1 MIELSGVTKTY
12 PGGTQA
18 VKELDLAVQQ
28 GEIVCLVG
36 PSVCGKSTT
45 LKMINRLIEP
55 TSGTIRVNGVDVS
68 KADAVQLRRGIGYVI
83 QHVGLFPHQR
93 ILANVMSVPRL
104 LGVPKSVAAS
114 RAEELLA
121 QVGLDPAD
129 FATRYP
135 HQLSGG

>member
-18 VKELDLAVQQ
+18 VKELDLVVQQ

-36 PSVCGKSTT
+36 PSGCGKSTT

-55 TSGTIRVNGVDVS
+55 TSGTIWVNGIDITQT
-68 KADAVQLRRGIGYVI
+68 DPVQLRRSIGYVI

-93 ILANVMSVPRL
+93 ILAMMSVPRL

-114 RAEELLA
+114 RAQA
-121 QVGLDPAD
+121 SARPGRAGP
-129 FATRYP
+129 
-135 HQLSGG
+135 S

>member
-18 VKELDLAVQQ
+18 VKELDLVVQQ

-36 PSVCGKSTT
+36 PSGCGKSTT

-55 TSGTIRVNGVDVS
+55 TSGTIWVNGIDITQT
-68 KADAVQLRRGIGYVI
+68 DPVQLRRSIGYVI

-93 ILANVMSVPRL
+93 ILAM
-104 LGVPKSVAAS
+104 
-114 RAEELLA
+114 
-121 QVGLDPAD
+121 
-129 FATRYP
+129 
-135 HQLSGG
+135 